1 MTLPIVYCLF
11 FDSRLYIPT
20 RSLLSM
26 PYVDA
31 LSLRRVSLTVWLF
44 LGIFFFSFVSCSN
57 FVSFT
62 TLYSYHMTLGRVSYL
77 RASW

>member
-26 PYVDA
+26 PSRDA
-31 LSLRRVSLTVWLF
+31 LVLRVSPMV
-44 LGIFFFSFVSCSN
+44 
-57 FVSFT
+57 
-62 TLYSYHMTLGRVSYL
+62 
-77 RASW
+77 